1 MIITLT
7 PPQNITFI
15 DVGTSTPK
23 LGGVI
28 DVSDFTNLQSL
39 YCKDN
44 DLTEVNGYADNPNIQ
59 FLVIAGN
66 QLSGPIPDITGMFS
80 LKRFWVMVNQ
90 FTGTFPD
97 ISGNPDLE
105 VINVGN
111 NNLTG
116 TLPDIS
122 AIEFPG
128 SAWGFG
134 FPDLI
139 RFNVYGNSFTGAIPD
154 MVNIPKLKYLLAD
167 NNNLTDFTGS
177 FPITLERVFVNSNN
191 LTQTAVDNILR
202 ALVDANRVTN
212 MDNAILNIGGTGNS
226 APSATGIALRNV
238 LVADGWTVF
247 TN

>member
-7 PPQNITFI
+7 PPQNITSI
-15 DVGTSTPK
+15 RCGESTPK

-28 DVSDFTNLQSL
+28 DVSDFTNLQLL
-39 YCKDN
+39 YCSGN

-66 QLSGPIPDITGMFS
+66 QLSGPIPDITGMSS

-105 VINVGN
+105 VINVGI

-154 MVNIPKLKYLLAD
+154 MVNIPKLNYLLAD

-191 LTQTAVDNILR
+191 LTQTAVDNILQ
-202 ALVDANRVTN
+202 AIVDANRTTN
-212 MDNAILNIGGTGNS
+212 MANAILEMGGTGNS
-226 APSATGIALRNV
+226 APSAAGIANRNI
-238 LVADGWTVF
+238 LVGRGWTVF